1 MESSEQKNHT
11 CTPGHCC
18 TCEGCGSMCMRSNKH
33 HYWMKHMIVLVLG
46 VIAAFYVGMKLGE
59 IKGYIMGSY
68 GMVPGAHHGWMME
81 QDYNSQTPITQS
93 TR

>member
-1 MESSEQKNHT
+1 
-11 CTPGHCC
+11 
-18 TCEGCGSMCMRSNKH
+18 
-33 HYWMKHMIVLVLG
+33 MKHMIVLVLG

-68 GMVPGAHHGWMME
+68 GMVPTPHHGWMME
-81 QDYNSQTPITQS
+81 HDYTALTPVAQP